1 MNQIKTPFFTIPQQ
15 LVRGGSL
22 HDMKRCEVSLMVAL
36 HHEMERLSNP
46 VFMVKNAD
54 LTKLTGLS
62 PCSLRIARTKLGERG
77 VIATRKVLG
86 GAYEYSILNPETRRP
101 WVRVLAKRGKSGG
114 PNSGDSGAPAYEP
127 VLSSPP
133 ATKPVKGIPLDF

>member
-1 MNQIKTPFFTIPQQ
+1 MNQIKAPFFTIPQH
-15 LVRGGSL
+15 LVRGGAL
-22 HDMKRCEVSLMVAL
+22 HDMKCSEVSLVVAL

-62 PCSLRIARTKLGERG
+62 TCSLRIARTKLTERG

-101 WVRVLAKRGKSGG
+101 WVRVLAKRGGAG
-114 PNSGDSGAPAYEP
+114 NPNSGDSGAPTHEP
-127 VLSSPP
+127 VISAPNSSQ
-133 ATKPVKGIPLDF
+133 PVQGIPLEF